1 MTVAIYARVSSESQ
15 EARGT
20 IGSQL
25 EALRRKMAELGQ
37 QVVHEYIDDGYSGA
51 RLDRPGLDALR
62 DAAEAGLFKQVWCL
76 TPDRLARSYAYQ
88 ILITDEL
95 LRHGVQIQ
103 YLDAPPLDNDPETT
117 LLVQVQGV
125 IAEYERAKIAERN
138 RRGRL
143 FRARAGEI
151 VYRVV
156 PYGYRR
162 IPRGPAGPCH
172 LEIYEPEAVRVRCIF
187 DDFVAGGY
195 SMRRM
200 CRRLYEDGIA
210 SPTGKPV
217 WSIACLSKMLENP
230 TYKGRALYNRH
241 QFLPSTTG
249 RKSMLTRLR
258 PAQEWIEIPV
268 PAIISDDL
276 FDAAQRVARDH
287 SYFSPRRTGPDH
299 WLLRRLVVCRH
310 CGVKAYCQGRRPA
323 AQGELRYYVCN
334 RRRSLEAGGP
344 DKACPQPSTRAEAL
358 DSLVWEQLHQ
368 ALLRPQILVKGQAA
382 LGARTQ
388 QPDDELLR
396 AQLERLER
404 RLHST
409 ETERRRLVD
418 LYQMQAIELAEFQT
432 RHQEVIS
439 RHRQFEQERV
449 ALLAQHQ
456 ELGVNNRLSR
466 KIESFARRIRQGID
480 ALDFEQRQK
489 LVRLLV
495 EQVRVTGPSVQIHL
509 RIPLDEPSP
518 DEDIPSDPNSP
529 KPARRQPSNQLRLRS
544 LGGSLVFDPE
554 SQMPPPS
561 GFC

>member
-1 MTVAIYARVSSESQ
+1 
-15 EARGT
+15 
-20 IGSQL
+20 
-25 EALRRKMAELGQ
+25 
-37 QVVHEYIDDGYSGA
+37 
-51 RLDRPGLDALR
+51 
-62 DAAEAGLFKQVWCL
+62 
-76 TPDRLARSYAYQ
+76 
-88 ILITDEL
+88 
-95 LRHGVQIQ
+95 
-103 YLDAPPLDNDPETT
+103 
-117 LLVQVQGV
+117 LVQVQGV

-172 LEIYEPEAVRVRCIF
+172 LEIYEPEAVTVRRIF

-195 SMRRM
+195 SMRRI
-200 CRRLYEDGIA
+200 CRRLYEDGVA

-249 RKSMLTRLR
+249 RKSLLTRLR
-258 PAQEWIEIPV
+258 PSHEWIEIPV
-268 PAIISDDL
+268 PAILSDDL

-299 WLLRRLVVCRH
+299 WLLRRLVVCGH
-310 CGVKAYCQGRRPA
+310 CGIKAYCQGRRPA
-323 AQGELRYYVCN
+323 AEGELRYYVCN
-334 RRRSLEAGGP
+334 RRRALEAGGLER
-344 DKACPQPSTRAEAL
+344 ACPQPSTRAEAL
-358 DSLVWEQLHQ
+358 DSLVWEQLRQ
-368 ALLRPQILVKGQAA
+368 ALLRPQLLVKGQAA

-404 RLHST
+404 RLQGTDT
-409 ETERRRLVD
+409 EKRRLVD

-432 RHQEVIS
+432 RQQEVIS
-439 RHRQFEQERV
+439 RHRQFEQERE
-449 ALLAQHQ
+449 ALLAQHN
-456 ELGVNNRLSR
+456 ELAINNRLSR
-466 KIESFARRIRQGID
+466 KVESFARRIRDSID
-480 ALDFEQRQK
+480 ALNFEQRQQ

-495 EQVRVTGPSVQIHL
+495 EQVRVTGPSVQVHL

-518 DEDIPSDPNSP
+518 DEDIPSHANSAR
-529 KPARRQPSNQLRLRS
+529 PAPHQASNQLRLRS
-544 LGGSLVFDPE
+544 LGGALAEHIGPE
-554 SQMPPPS
+554 AAAARQLHLH
-561 GFC
+561 